1 MALALT
7 PVHGKIPRARI
18 FAVLAVIIFFSEI
31 ATFEILMVYPA
42 MPHMAPAFQTLNIA
56 WVVSIVTLTGATLM
70 PLIGKASD
78 RLGKKRVILGL
89 AAVFVLGSVVCATA
103 TTFPVLLA
111 GRAMQGVL
119 VGIVALSYS
128 LVRDIVP
135 RDFVPVALGMV
146 ATGIGMSAVA
156 GPFIAGWLIDGFGF
170 HGIFWFM
177 AVYLAALIPL
187 YWSVVPESPVRTD
200 RPVDYLGTALLGPG
214 VAVLLL
220 GITKGSSW
228 GWSATSTRGLLL
240 VGVVMLVA
248 FVAWQRIAPH
258 PLIDLGILFGRRFG
272 PTVLAVT
279 GLAYMMNA
287 HSMLMPTLLQTPA
300 GLPGISY
307 GAGLSATQYA
317 LWTCP
322 LGITAMF
329 AGPFGGFLAK
339 RIGAR
344 QVLLGSGIF
353 FLITMFLGSKLL
365 TLPWQVALLSAIAG
379 FAVGFLHSSN
389 ANLVQ
394 DALPP
399 ETSGVGTAIAGVT
412 MQLCSAIAV
421 TVTGVVMSHHVQAVD
436 PKTHAVLY
444 ADAALSRGFLYAAAV
459 GLLGVVVA
467 LVMKHGRRPATGGLQ
482 SPLPAG
488 GHAEVESG
496 ASSAPTDMS
505 IR

>member
-7 PVHGKIPRARI
+7 PIRGKIPRARI

-42 MPHMAPAFQTLNIA
+42 MPSMAAEFQTLNIA

-78 RLGKKRVILGL
+78 KLGKKQVIVAL
-89 AAVFVLGSVVCATA
+89 AVVFVIGSVVCATA
-103 TTFPVLLA
+103 TSFAVLLV

-128 LVRDIVP
+128 LVRDIMP

-156 GPFIAGWLIDGFGF
+156 GPFVAGWLIDGFGF

-177 AVYLAALIPL
+177 AIYLAVLIPL
-187 YWSVVPESPVRTD
+187 YWVVVPESRVRTD

-220 GITKGSSW
+220 AITKGNSW
-228 GWSATSTRGLLL
+228 GWSAPSTIGLLVL
-240 VGVVMLVA
+240 GAAMLAA
-248 FVAWQRIAPH
+248 FVAWQRVAPH
-258 PLIDLGILFGRRFG
+258 PLIDLKILFGRKFG
-272 PTVLAVT
+272 ATILAVT

-287 HSMLMPTLLQTPA
+287 HSMLMPTLLQTPS
-300 GLPGISY
+300 GIPGISY

-329 AGPFGGFLAK
+329 AGPLGGFLAK
-339 RIGAR
+339 KIGAR
-344 QVLLGSGIF
+344 QVLLGSGVC
-353 FLITMFLGSKLL
+353 FLVVMLLGSRLF
-365 TLPWQVALLSAIAG
+365 TVQWQVAVLSTIAG

-394 DALPP
+394 DSLPA

-421 TVTGVVMSHHVQAVD
+421 TVTGVVMSHHVLAVN

-444 ADAALSRGFLYAAAV
+444 ADEALTRGFLYAGAV
-459 GLLGVVVA
+459 GLVGIAVA
-467 LVMKHGRRPATGGLQ
+467 LVMRHGRTPATGGLGSAEAEVGQ
-482 SPLPAG
+482 SS
-488 GHAEVESG
+488 VESG
-496 ASSAPTDMS
+496 APSAPTDMS